1 MRTQF
6 NRFIFSLVFLGVHV
20 LAIAQIDNQIKVDAL
35 HKPVRQLFSL
45 ADVRVE
51 DPHML
56 LLQELDHKYL
66 LELDVDK
73 LLSWFRREA
82 GVSQR
87 GVEPYPFWESEDL
100 FGGGPLSGHILGFW
114 LSSMAMMYES
124 TGD

>member
-56 LLQELDHKYL
+56 LLQELD
-66 LELDVDK
+66 
-73 LLSWFRREA
+73 
-82 GVSQR
+82 VS
-87 GVEPYPFWESEDL
+87 GVELKELINILQGVLTLPYIVVYVFEGSR
-100 FGGGPLSGHILGFW
+100 
-114 LSSMAMMYES
+114 
-124 TGD
+124 